1 MVRLTHSPLAVL
13 MLAIST
19 VVVSLPQ
26 QLPMRAPSSSVN
38 LQGNTRVSASPI
50 LQFHND
56 NLQEILLDLAN
67 SLDRGF
73 PEGWESLVQTPD
85 TTGTSSIEIT
95 SPSDLERITEPWGID
110 PSIRAEV
117 LGDIRELIE
126 FSLGEGYYVA
136 QHFSYAL
143 PGSNCHAGERPV
155 CLSTLFLVT
164 RPQAIEDGHVRMA
177 ELAHVYV
184 QAGAETYQQ
193 KDYYR
198 CCHRCWF
205 RRCCHTCDGPRGL
218 TPVEMDQIQQVL
230 STNQAIWAHNNLPAV
245 GSQLVLAQVQEHI
258 NTSGVVGILPL
269 SKIDAILRKFLE
281 NRSENKEVYKDHDE
295 GLLTALQED
304 TRSHR
309 QNIRNMKVT
318 IAEQDVVYLI
328 ENMLSDCFKKAG
340 IEESVA
346 DWFNRIY
353 PENRGKTIS
362 LECEVSS
369 QTKETIVPP
378 VAGCKSSTSITSRA
392 MYSWVLLSPRENND
406 KMLECLLINSNIVV
420 DHRECIRQPN
430 YDSIVGESTGAVV
443 RWGIG
448 HQDGSFDPMFYLVQW
463 NDYPM
468 SINKAL
474 LDILRFATAASY
486 LKVSPFEALNL
497 LHIESTGTDMP
508 VQTMSPGLIAI
519 GEAMKL
525 FAEGWAAIAGAF
537 RTSIR
542 EDIRIRVC
550 LGFNRY
556 EHNAKAFSS
565 SGIERENLIE
575 FVEHIIS
582 TAQLPNN
589 DDLKTIML
597 GVKYSDDS
605 FTWTGESMSY
615 TAPDGKN
622 HFLYVTKNA
631 DPVTDK
637 INLIFGMVN
646 SGYTLAPDMMIVRR
660 TKSILGGIFESEE
673 TEFRSIPHELTLNDT
688 VILEMYFE
696 MVVFR
701 QMAMVS
707 NLPVPEYPDLSSLCG

>member
-126 FSLGEGYYVA
+126 FSLGE
-136 QHFSYAL
+136 
-143 PGSNCHAGERPV
+143 
-155 CLSTLFLVT
+155 
-164 RPQAIEDGHVRMA
+164 
-177 ELAHVYV
+177 
-184 QAGAETYQQ
+184 
-193 KDYYR
+193 
-198 CCHRCWF
+198 
-205 RRCCHTCDGPRGL
+205 
-218 TPVEMDQIQQVL
+218 EMDQIQQVL